1 MSTLRVAAIKDLT
14 GNTGFVLSATTVQTN
29 NTLVIPG
36 TLQIDGSIT
45 GSTNSILPSHSGQ
58 NGKMLWTNGTSPYWA
73 DPPSS
78 DNISSM
84 SVFTSSGTWN
94 RPADVKYI
102 KVQVIGGGGAGG
114 GHGEGGGAGGYS
126 EEVINVE
133 SISSVY
139 CTISGESNGTYYRG
153 GAGNGGSSSFGSYLS
168 ASGGY
173 GANRNHQHCGGL
185 GGVGSGG
192 NLNIYGGGGD
202 SHHGRSSV
210 GGGGFW
216 GGAVAGG
223 HPQGGNFSHN
233 HQSHS
238 SPGSGGSGGY
248 FHNHRGSNGRP
259 GMIVITHFK

>member
-14 GNTGFVLSATTVQTN
+14 GNTGFVLSSSTVTTN

-36 TLQIDGSIT
+36 TLQINGSIT

-58 NGKMLWTNGTSPYWA
+58 NGKMLYTNGSAPYW
-73 DPPSS
+73 DNPPSA

-94 RPADVKYI
+94 RPSDVKYI

-173 GANRNHQHCGGL
+173 GANRNQQHNGGL

-202 SHHGRSSV
+202 SHHGRASV
-210 GGGGFW
+210 GGAGFW

-248 FHNHRGSNGRP
+248 FNSHRGSNGRP
-259 GMIVITHFK
+259 GMIVIPHFK